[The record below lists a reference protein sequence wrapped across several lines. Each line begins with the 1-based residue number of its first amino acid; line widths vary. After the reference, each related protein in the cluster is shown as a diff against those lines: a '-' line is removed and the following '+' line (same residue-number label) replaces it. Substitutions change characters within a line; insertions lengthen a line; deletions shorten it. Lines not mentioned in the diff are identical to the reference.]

1 MWLVGLSVETFV
13 EIVLFRG
20 TNLDLDS
27 LALNES
33 VLLLS
38 LAGLWL
44 VGFNSVL
51 LQFVGLCFI
60 CYIV

>member
-1 MWLVGLSVETFV
+1 MASGFFVETFV

-27 LALNES
+27 LALDES

-38 LAGLWL
+38 LAGLRL
-44 VGFNSVL
+44 VGFNPVL